1 MLRALLVAT
10 YGQEAID
17 RVAEMAAESGLPH
30 NPNPDVVPNSRRAL
44 RTGRVGPRVRPRCVP
59 AHAQRA
65 DGRLLARWPEHR

>member
-1 MLRALLVAT
+1 MLRASLVAT

-30 NPNPDVVPNSRRAL
+30 NPNPDVVPNSWRAREL
-44 RTGRVGPRVRPRCVP
+44 AGRVGPRVRPRCVS

-65 DGRLLARWPEHR
+65 DGRLLA